1 MMRMMIARNAAGEK
15 AECTGIR
22 YRVLFRRKKRD
33 KAPMFAMFGGGH
45 VSRSVFNS
53 LARTKLPSFLTNVV
67 LQFSFICNKMVSKEG
82 DMDDQSL
89 CEICQTKNH

>member
-1 MMRMMIARNAAGEK
+1 MLQVRKPNVPVFNTAFCSVERR
-15 AECTGIR
+15 GINSQC
-22 YRVLFRRKKRD
+22 LPCL
-33 KAPMFAMFGGGH
+33 AGGH

-89 CEICQTKNH
+89 CEICETKNH